1 MKRTQLVITPKSPRL
16 RESGLLDEC
25 APEILRC
32 AQDDSQGVCHPER
45 SEGSRAD
52 LGVITSK
59 KERWRADL
67 KPCFVLSLAHI
78 ELFYC
83 VPLVVDSVTLSVAK
97 GLAPGEARC
106 FAALSMTRLIDWVF

>member
-16 RESGLLDEC
+16 RESGLLDEG
-25 APEILRC
+25 APEILRGAYPEPIRC
-32 AQDDSQGVCHPER
+32 AQGKLR
-45 SEGSRAD
+45 EGSRAD

-67 KPCFVLSLAHI
+67 KPCFVLTLAHI

-97 GLAPGEARC
+97 GLAPGE
-106 FAALSMTRLIDWVF
+106 